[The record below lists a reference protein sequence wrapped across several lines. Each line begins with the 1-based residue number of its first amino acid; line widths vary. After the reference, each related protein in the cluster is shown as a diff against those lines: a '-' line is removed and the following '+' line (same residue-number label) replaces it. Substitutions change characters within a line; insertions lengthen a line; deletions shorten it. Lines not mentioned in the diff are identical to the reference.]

1 MYFLTCPDVLDD
13 VRHPEHQLVLYGRH
27 PGVVVQLQDGPGA
40 QEVQVAEAG
49 REDGQSVA
57 LEVEFSEAGE
67 LSYLLG
73 NIHQVVV
80 SDSQDP
86 QVLQVLDLGTQVL
99 KIVITE
105 VQSPARKYRNEIDD
119 QYYKEKPTSV

>member
-1 MYFLTCPDVLDD
+1 M
-13 VRHPEHQLVLYGRH
+13 
-27 PGVVVQLQDGPGA
+27 
-40 QEVQVAEAG
+40 AEAR

-67 LSYLLG
+67 LSNLLG

-99 KIVITE
+99 KIIITE

-119 QYYKEKPTSV
+119 QY

>member
-1 MYFLTCPDVLDD
+1 MG
-13 VRHPEHQLVLYGRH
+13 HAEHELVLYGRH
-27 PGVVVQLQDGPGA
+27 PGVVVELQDGPGA
-40 QEVQVAEAG
+40 QKVQVAEAR

-86 QVLQVLDLGTQVL
+86 QVLHVLDVGAQMLKIIVTQVKSSETIISGL
-99 KIVITE
+99 L
-105 VQSPARKYRNEIDD
+105 
-119 QYYKEKPTSV
+119 